1 MRCSA
6 SRARRGSAGCDV
18 APVVVGG
25 RSFRIRRARR
35 GEGWTAF
42 AARVESG
49 DRYGPNFAAP
59 SEDEA
64 AGAVERWLVWQHEHQ
79 TVLEALQAAE
89 RAYHRSMAEQAFGSL
104 AGGTADRALREAL
117 GDVERLRIQLD
128 EVRAR
133 RPRGDGGAA
142 SPE

>member
-1 MRCSA
+1 M
-6 SRARRGSAGCDV
+6 

-25 RSFRIRRARR
+25 RSYRIRRARR
-35 GEGWTAF
+35 GDLWTAF

-49 DRYGPNFAAP
+49 DRYGPDFAAP

-64 AGAVERWLVWQHEHQ
+64 ARAVERWLEWQHEHLAA
-79 TVLEALQAAE
+79 LEALQSAE

-104 AGGTADRALREAL
+104 PDGTADRRLREAL
-117 GDVERLRIQLD
+117 DDVERLRIRLD
-128 EVRAR
+128 GIRAR
-133 RPRGDGGAA
+133 RPRDDSGGG